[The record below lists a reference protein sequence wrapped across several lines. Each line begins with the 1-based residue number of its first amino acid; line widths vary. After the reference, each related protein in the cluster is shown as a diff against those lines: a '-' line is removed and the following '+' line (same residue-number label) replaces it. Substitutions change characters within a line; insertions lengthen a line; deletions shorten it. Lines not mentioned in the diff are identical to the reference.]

1 MSFIRGGE
9 TITIQRR
16 TLASTDDYGN
26 PIYTTATITIK
37 DALIAFGSTDAPID
51 AERDAQD
58 AKLTIYLPSGN
69 VIEPDDIFIIR
80 STEWI
85 KDGFAQEWVSPFT
98 SFDSGI
104 AIPARKRI
112 G

>member
-9 TITIQRR
+9 TISIVRR
-16 TLASTDDYGN
+16 SLAATDDYGN
-26 PIYTTATITIK
+26 PTYTTSTITIK

-58 AKLTIYLPSGN
+58 AKLTIYLPAGN
-69 VIEPDDIFIIR
+69 QIEPDDIFIIR
-80 STEWI
+80 SIEWVKAGIEQEWI
-85 KDGFAQEWVSPFT
+85 SPFT
-98 SFDSGI
+98 SFNSGI
-104 AIPARKRI
+104 AIPVRKRI